1 MHADKE
7 QPVLVRNYFKADWT
21 RFRTIL
27 EAEMPKVKGGDWS
40 QVRIEEEVSTFY
52 KHTYRALDIVSPQ
65 RRRKL
70 SNSVIGGMKSVRNNV
85 VHSNHC
91 KGKYFEKPKGKIEPL
106 LQRSGII
113 SKLHEIN
120 GLGLSNMPEIPVGEN
135 LHQKLTQ
142 FLTCQS

>member
-70 SNSVIGGMKSVRNNV
+70 SNSVIGGMKSVRNSA
-85 VHSNHC
+85 VHSNHY
-91 KGKYFEKPKGKIEPL
+91 KGKFSENPKGKIEAQQ
-106 LQRSGII
+106 QRNGIT
-113 SKLHEIN
+113 SKLHATN
-120 GLGLSNMPEIPVGEN
+120 GLVPLKLPGNPHEEN
-135 LHQKLTQ
+135 LHHKLIQ
-142 FLTCQS
+142 FLTCPS